1 MSAGTVARSVH
12 LPCLINSSFPPVVA
26 AGSLAPGGKG
36 EASERRKTVQIIM
49 AGLFFVN
56 SFFFILPRAREGAR
70 QEGSHVGQG
79 AGAVWGAAWSLPC
92 QPLSALLC
100 CYDCDFVLFH
110 GLARTSGITW
120 LWESLGFV
128 SKQSFI
134 CLLEWGGLFGGYHFF
149 FF

>member
-56 SFFFILPRAREGAR
+56 SFFFSCPVRGRERGRKAATWGRAQGRFGEQPGACL
-70 QEGSHVGQG
+70 V
-79 AGAVWGAAWSLPC
+79 SL
-92 QPLSALLC
+92 
-100 CYDCDFVLFH
+100 
-110 GLARTSGITW
+110 
-120 LWESLGFV
+120 
-128 SKQSFI
+128 
-134 CLLEWGGLFGGYHFF
+134 
-149 FF
+149 